1 MIFNFVTVIVAEV
14 SLLNPPGL
22 MIKLTKDRLK
32 GKIYI
37 LILEHGSLIETG
49 PKKWPKQAT
58 FILFR
63 QRNNKHEKN

>member
-1 MIFNFVTVIVAEV
+1 
-14 SLLNPPGL
+14 

-49 PKKWPKQAT
+49 PKKWRS
-58 FILFR
+58 R
-63 QRNNKHEKN
+63 QFLYFLGKETINMRGIEWAKA